1 MSQSTSSPNHMIVAQ
16 SRLAALQQRAR
27 GVEADQEQA
36 IRSGRHDRATDYGL
50 LLEGLY
56 EQIEALD
63 QQISA
68 YWHDRAWGH
77 R

>member
-1 MSQSTSSPNHMIVAQ
+1 MIVSQSK
-16 SRLAALQQRAR
+16 LAMLQQRAR

-36 IRSGRHDRATDYGL
+36 IRAGRHDRATDYGL
-50 LLEGLY
+50 LLTGLY

-63 QQISA
+63 QQIAA
-68 YWHDRAWGH
+68 YWRDRAWGS